1 MISLE
6 ENNDLKSCL
15 ITMKKSLSLGKN
27 LVILQG

>member
-6 ENNDLKSCL
+6 ENNDLKSRL
-15 ITMKKSLSLGKN
+15 TTMKKSLSLGKN